1 MNGLYIKKHFF
12 FFFFLRKNLVE
23 LPRLPLNDVAQ
34 VDLELTILS
43 FQPSENL
50 ELHTGLYN

>member
-12 FFFFLRKNLVE
+12 FFFFFRKNLVE